1 MNRITHSGARG
12 RVNQKDR
19 KDMNHEFI
27 KLFELIVGASL
38 INNFVF
44 TRFLGLCIF
53 FGVSK
58 KMGTAVGM
66 SITFTSV
73 MMVSASLS
81 WIVFQFVLIPFQI
94 TFLKIV
100 MFIGI
105 IAGLVQASD
114 TIMRKIAPALF
125 YKLGIYLALISTNCI
140 IVAVPIIS
148 TSEKFNFIENLA
160 FALGSGLGFSLALI
174 IMASIREKLEL
185 AEVPPIFKGL
195 PIAFITSGLI
205 ALAFTGFSGLI
216 SE

>member
-1 MNRITHSGARG
+1 ME
-12 RVNQKDR
+12 K
-19 KDMNHEFI
+19 EFT
-27 KLFELIVGASL
+27 KLFELFVAASL

-58 KMGTAVGM
+58 KMETAVGM

-73 MMVSASLS
+73 MVISAALS
-81 WIVFQFVLIPFQI
+81 WLIYNYVMIPLDI

-100 MFIGI
+100 IFIGVV
-105 IAGLVQASD
+105 AAFVQASD
-114 TIMRKIAPALF
+114 TIMRKVSPGLY

-140 IVAVPIIS
+140 ILAVPLINAGERY
-148 TSEKFNFIENLA
+148 TFIESLA
-160 FALGSGLGFSLALI
+160 FGLGSGIGFALALI

-185 AEVPPIFKGL
+185 ADVPAPFKGL
-195 PIAFITSGLI
+195 PIAFVTTGLI

-216 SE
+216 TL

>member
-1 MNRITHSGARG
+1 
-12 RVNQKDR
+12 
-19 KDMNHEFI
+19 MNHEFI
-27 KLFELIVGASL
+27 KLFELVVGASL

-66 SITFTSV
+66 SITFTIV
-73 MMVSASLS
+73 MMVSAALS
-81 WIVFQFVLIPFQI
+81 WVVFQFVLIPFNL

-114 TIMRKIAPALF
+114 TIMRKIAPDLF
-125 YKLGIYLALISTNCI
+125 HKLGIYLALISTNCI

-148 TSEKFNFIENLA
+148 TSEKYSFIESIA
-160 FALGSGLGFSLALI
+160 FALGSGLGFALALV

-185 AEVPPIFKGL
+185 ADVPAVFKGL
-195 PIAFITSGLI
+195 PMAFIASGLI
-205 ALAFTGFSGLI
+205 ALAFAGFSGLI
-216 SE
+216 AG

>member
-1 MNRITHSGARG
+1 ME
-12 RVNQKDR
+12 K
-19 KDMNHEFI
+19 EFT
-27 KLFELIVGASL
+27 KLFELFIAASL

-58 KMGTAVGM
+58 KMETAVGM

-73 MMVSASLS
+73 MVISAALS
-81 WIVFQFVLIPFQI
+81 WLIYNYIMIPLDI

-100 MFIGI
+100 IFIGI
-105 IAGLVQASD
+105 VAAFVQASD
-114 TIMRKIAPALF
+114 TIMRKVSPGLY

-140 IVAVPIIS
+140 ILAVPLINA
-148 TSEKFNFIENLA
+148 SEKYTFIESLS
-160 FALGSGLGFSLALI
+160 FGLGSGIGFALALI

-185 AEVPPIFKGL
+185 ADVPAPFKGL
-195 PIAFITSGLI
+195 PIAFVTTGLI

-216 SE
+216 TL